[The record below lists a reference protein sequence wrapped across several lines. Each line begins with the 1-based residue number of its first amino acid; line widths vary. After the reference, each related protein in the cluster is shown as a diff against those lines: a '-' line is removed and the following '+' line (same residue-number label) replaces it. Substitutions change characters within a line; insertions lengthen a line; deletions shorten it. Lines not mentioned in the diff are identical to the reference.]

1 MTHIDKPSLSVC
13 AFGAGAAHAAVLA
26 LILPVMITLPAP
38 DDTAQGTVAIQVIVR
53 SSPPPFVQ
61 AAMLPQSATVEGE
74 GDIDEAGWAMP
85 ETEEITGALPEIPE
99 RAAVV
104 EEAPLMEQAALSD
117 PVEAALPLEA
127 AAPVPAPEAALVED
141 APASAIEEEVE
152 LSTVASI
159 ETDELDFMPDIVP
172 RPLRKPKLVVV
183 EERKVEPAP
192 EPRQRVAAPV
202 RARATAARPAPKP
215 FKGFLGGTRAT
226 PMEEFPFRAG
236 R

>member
-1 MTHIDKPSLSVC
+1 VTHIDKPSLPVC

-53 SSPPPFVQ
+53 STPPPFVQ

-99 RAAVV
+99 RTAVV

-172 RPLRKPKLVVV
+172 RPSRKPKLVVV

>member
-1 MTHIDKPSLSVC
+1 MIHIDKPSLSVC

-26 LILPVMITLPAP
+26 LVLPVMITLPAP

-53 SSPPPFVQ
+53 STPPPFVQ
-61 AAMLPQSATVEGE
+61 AAMLPQAAIVEGE
-74 GDIDEAGWAMP
+74 GDIDEAGWATP

-99 RAAVV
+99 RTAVV
-104 EEAPLMEQAALSD
+104 EEAPLMEQAALSE
-117 PVEAALPLEA
+117 PVEAALPMDA
-127 AAPVPAPEAALVED
+127 AALVAAPETDLVED
-141 APASAIEEEVE
+141 APAPAIEEDVE

-159 ETDELDFMPDIVP
+159 ETDEPDFMPDVVP
-172 RPLRKPKLVVV
+172 RPSRKPKLVVV
-183 EERKVEPAP
+183 EELKGEPAP

-202 RARATAARPAPKP
+202 RARVTTARPAPKP
-215 FKGFLGGTRAT
+215 FKGLLGGTRAT